1 MRRQVRMVSYCPR
14 HCTARPE
21 LSGVAALAPE
31 DAAAAAGDD
40 GNGLWNA
47 QPFRPP
53 PGVPVP
59 RCVAGCARAQPLEAR
74 QSAEKPS
81 RAACLLW
88 HHTHMPAI
96 LELRMTTGPKYGP
109 SLLGM
114 VLTMCYV

>member
-1 MRRQVRMVSYCPR
+1 MQVRMVSYCPR

-53 PGVPVP
+53 PAVPVP
-59 RCVAGCARAQPLEAR
+59 VCAAGCARAPPLEAR
-74 QSAEKPS
+74 PAPGAARTQTSLIATVQGQLPHGQKSPGVSAE
-81 RAACLLW
+81 AA
-88 HHTHMPAI
+88 
-96 LELRMTTGPKYGP
+96 
-109 SLLGM
+109 
-114 VLTMCYV
+114 